1 MINGETLYWLLST
14 IPQVLAALI
23 TVLSAFVFFSIN
35 KIEETLFR
43 RANTIYKKWE
53 VHCFDYYNE
62 KIGCSRNDMKQAIE
76 ERSLNR
82 IVDILRILFEKQNNE
97 SEKRK
102 KLQPYQI
109 EITKT
114 IYNSF
119 LKQSKNISKIKNK
132 TINTAIVGFST
143 IMLSIIGLSM
153 IEFYTKCFLLNTIIF
168 LIILVFTAISIFKS
182 FKIIRSSLIK

>member
-1 MINGETLYWLLST
+1 MISSETLYWLLST